1 MGVIL
6 GILYLFLTRER
17 EVITVKLIVITDI
30 MTVKNKSVYNFF
42 ENILNTARLSPPA
55 PNFGGVKLGKSPQ
68 YWGFR
73 GGQNNLSH

>member
-6 GILYLFLTRER
+6 GLLYLFLTRER

-42 ENILNTARLSPPA
+42 ENILNTARLSSPA
-55 PNFGGVKLGKSPQ
+55 PNFGGVKLDESPQ
-68 YWGFR
+68 YWK
-73 GGQNNLSH
+73 GGEQNNLSD